1 MTISECHSGGLPFMY
16 KNKSSN
22 GSNNICGGKI
32 KELRLQLPEKTSQ
45 RKFADMLQ
53 IQGLDV
59 DKNAI
64 QRIESGARFVTDIE
78 LKAIAQILNVSC
90 DTLLGIDMPIKYF
103 FNYIF

>member
-1 MTISECHSGGLPFMY
+1 MY

-22 GSNNICGGKI
+22 GSNNICGKKI

-53 IQGLDV
+53 IHGLDLN
-59 DKNAI
+59 KNAI

-78 LKAIAQILNVSC
+78 LKIIAQVLHVSC
-90 DTLLGIDMPIKYF
+90 DTLLDVDISYLQ
-103 FNYIF
+103 